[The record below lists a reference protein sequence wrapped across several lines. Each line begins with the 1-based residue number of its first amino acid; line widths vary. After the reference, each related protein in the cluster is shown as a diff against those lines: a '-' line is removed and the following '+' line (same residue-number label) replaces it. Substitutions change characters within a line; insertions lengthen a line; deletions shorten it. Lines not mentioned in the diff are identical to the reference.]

1 MNERFWEDV
10 VEGEELPTVA
20 LPLTVYRQDMVI
32 GAGDWITGSTPAMY
46 AKTLFLQE
54 MLERTVREYIGFC
67 GSIRHIHGFRM
78 HLSDSDGETVMA
90 RGAVVRKFRSA
101 SEGLAELKVW
111 SEIRGRVSVGPGSI
125 LVSLPLRDSG

>member
-10 VEGEELPTVA
+10 LEGEELPTVA
-20 LPLTVYRQDMVI
+20 LPLTNYRRDMVI

-46 AKTLFLQE
+46 ANMLLLQE
-54 MLERTVREYIGFC
+54 MLELAVREYIGPH

-90 RGAVVRKFRSA
+90 KGAVVRKFRSG